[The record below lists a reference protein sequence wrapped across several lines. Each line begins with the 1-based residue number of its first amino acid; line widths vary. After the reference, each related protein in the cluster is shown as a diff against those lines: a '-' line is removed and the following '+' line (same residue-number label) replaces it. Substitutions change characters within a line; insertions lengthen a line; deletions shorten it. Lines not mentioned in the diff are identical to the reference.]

1 LQRIVR
7 SRDGSDIKKLSKN
20 YKNEIKNSEKDR
32 IENELIQQIRKDDS

>member
-20 YKNEIKNSEKDR
+20 NKNEIQNSEKDR